1 MNHINQEQLVDYL
14 HRGLAPEDDAMVHA
28 HLDACAQCR
37 LAYQDEA
44 SLSEALRANA
54 RNEIRELPSGVVAS
68 IWAAIAAARRRESLA
83 DRLLTWL
90 RPAVLVPAMA
100 VVVLA
105 LLLVPRF
112 AQSPPSQTID
122 ASYYLQDHA
131 ALGST
136 MPFADSDQVPEAL
149 ENDDEGQTSVV
160 AVMPAV
166 MMADVAP

>member
-44 SLSEALRANA
+44 SLSEALRAHA
-54 RNEIRELPSGVVAS
+54 RNEARDLPAGVAAS
-68 IWAAIAAARRRESLA
+68 IWAAIATARRRESLS

-105 LLLVPRF
+105 
-112 AQSPPSQTID
+112 
-122 ASYYLQDHA
+122 
-131 ALGST
+131 
-136 MPFADSDQVPEAL
+136 
-149 ENDDEGQTSVV
+149 
-160 AVMPAV
+160 
-166 MMADVAP
+166 